1 MTIERQAHR
10 ATVNVV
16 LICSF
21 ALTVVRAGRT
31 ITDVRRALSLRKLDA
46 TVAALIE
53 RALRSDIHAVQEH
66 VSLLFFRSRARVVRT
81 TLAAA
86 VRDFASLTGPCFFYE
101 VRAFEHDKARR
112 AVEAYLAD

>member
-66 VSLLFFRSRARVVRT
+66 VSLLFFRSRARIVRPA
-81 TLAAA
+81 LAAA
-86 VRDFASLTGPCFFYE
+86 MRGLASHTVTCFFYE

-112 AVEAYLAD
+112 AVEANLAD